1 MDPFVRLNA
10 ESIKKQA
17 IIALPEGT
25 DPRVIEA
32 ASILLKEKFC
42 VPLLVG
48 DGAAIRAK
56 AKELN
61 FDLTG
66 AQFADFLTDPNRDAY
81 IDEYLHLRVE
91 AAERSRKRGKNVA
104 DPTREEIENQLLHC
118 IFYGS
123 MLVRKGKAH
132 GSVAGCAHPTA
143 DTVRA
148 ALQLIGLAPGMKVL
162 SSSFLM
168 VMPDGR
174 LFTFSDPAY
183 VPTPSPEELASIGV
197 AAADTHKKLTGE
209 TPMVAF
215 LAYSTKGSA
224 EGPAIDAVR
233 KAVELAK
240 AMAPELMLDGELQLD
255 AAIVPKV
262 GASKAPGSPVAGKA
276 NVLVFPDL
284 NSGNIGYKLV
294 NKLAGAEAVGPV
306 SQGLTKPA
314 FDLSRGAT
322 AMEIVKTCIIAS
334 ALA

>member
-1 MDPFVRLNA
+1 MDPFIRMNEEA
-10 ESIKKQA
+10 RKKQA

-32 ASILLKEKFC
+32 AAILLKEKFC
-42 VPLLVG
+42 IPLLIG
-48 DGAAIRAK
+48 DTETIKAK
-56 AKELN
+56 AKEFN

-66 AQFADFLTDPNRDAY
+66 AQFRDFHTDPKWNEY
-81 IDEYLHLRVE
+81 VDEYWNLRKD
-91 AAERSRKRGKNVA
+91 AAERSRKKGKNVA
-104 DPTREEIENQLLHC
+104 DPTREEIDKQLQHC

-123 MLVRKGKAH
+123 MLVRRGEAH

-168 VMPDGR
+168 VMPDGK

-197 AAADTHKKLTGE
+197 AAADTHFKLTGE
-209 TPMVAF
+209 TPIVAF

-233 KAVELAK
+233 KAVAIAKEMSPNLAI
-240 AMAPELMLDGELQLD
+240 DGELQLD

-334 ALA
+334 SM

>member
-1 MDPFVRLNA
+1 MDPFVRLNEEA
-10 ESIKKQA
+10 RKKQA
-17 IIALPEGT
+17 IIALPEGS

-32 ASILLKEKFC
+32 AHILLKERFC
-42 VPLLVG
+42 VPLLIG
-48 DGAAIRAK
+48 DEAAIRAK

-61 FDLTG
+61 FVLDG
-66 AQFADFLTDPNRDAY
+66 ALFRDYHTDPKWNEY
-81 IDEYLHLRVE
+81 VDEYWTLRKKATE
-91 AAERSRKRGKNVA
+91 KARAKGKNNP
-104 DPTREEIENQLLHC
+104 DPTRDEIDKQLQHC

-123 MLVRKGKAH
+123 MLVRKGEAH

-148 ALQLIGLAPGMKVL
+148 SLQLIGLAPGMKVL

-183 VPTPSPEELASIGV
+183 VPTPNPEELASIGV
-197 AAADTHKKLTGE
+197 AAADTHQKLTGE

-233 KAVELAK
+233 KAVAIAK
-240 AMAPELMLDGELQLD
+240 EMAPNLAIDGELQLD

-306 SQGLTKPA
+306 SQGLSKPA

-334 ALA
+334 AL